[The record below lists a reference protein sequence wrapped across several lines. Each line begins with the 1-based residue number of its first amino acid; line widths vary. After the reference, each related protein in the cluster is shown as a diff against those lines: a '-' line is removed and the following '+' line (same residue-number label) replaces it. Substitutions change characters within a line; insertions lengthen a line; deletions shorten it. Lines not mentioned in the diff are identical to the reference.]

1 MDMRIQIDG
10 KIVCF
15 VLLTACSLLAVS
27 CAEDIQHQT
36 ERRVP
41 LKLAAVNEAAITRAS
56 TEQNVLFD
64 AGELINAYISVTGAS
79 DNTTTLGNPVV
90 LKAATSENGVNP
102 LRPNDE
108 QTLYFP
114 PGDDV
119 NASIYAI
126 YPSTVT
132 SSMTTFEVTP
142 SNYNASDLMFASAN
156 TPKTDQTINLQFSHK
171 MAKLI
176 INASGEEGIKMN
188 KITLKTLYKAIEW
201 IPSTG
206 VLGSLSGSREDI
218 VVAQQDDYAA
228 SLGGMLLFPPQ
239 TKDDTNF
246 MEIECQQSNGT
257 TGTAKFQI
265 ITKDFE
271 EGKVYTIN
279 VKIGPK
285 NLGEDGLVLIS
296 PWPATV
302 GTITVEAVGNLGM
315 AITALSDATNGLSGD
330 GTDSS
335 PYNYT
340 YTGKLYTPTPTVTDG
355 KESNPKTLNAET
367 DYDVAYYNNINAGV
381 ALIVVTGKSGTD
393 YEGMSTF
400 TTFNINKAANTMSY
414 PAATKSV
421 NLSRD
426 AIVPHKLT
434 LPTPTRVDGSNE
446 VYGQMTYKIYTD
458 AAMTTEYNGG
468 DSPIVTIDANG
479 NVYMKKKTTSTLY
492 VYAAMDD
499 SGNFL
504 AGTASYALTITAGDV
519 NQVLSIEW
527 NDGKADGEETWAFTG
542 TALTPGFKVKDNGN
556 SLALDVDYT
565 YAFTDNTNVSNNG
578 AKLTITGK
586 GEYSG
591 TKVFYF
597 SITKATNSWTT
608 LNQPTV
614 PIDCGATGSSP
625 GGSTN
630 LALSLP
636 AGTFAIEGVPKF
648 GTGTNYTGLATNVTY
663 TSGNTSIA
671 TVNTSGVITGVA
683 AGTTTITAKVAGTSN
698 YAELTSIIN
707 VTVEKMS
714 YIYVYNGTTTQNGG
728 TTTYYQQS
736 TTAQEFS
743 KTLTADATVYVA
755 VVGSGGGSDQSGAA
769 RGGQG
774 GLVVASKSFSKD
786 ASLKWYAI
794 CGGGGQSC
802 VGGSTDSTD
811 PKYKGGQP
819 GGGRTGTTG
828 SSGAGGGATAL
839 CTTSST
845 DNWDFTANDSRMLV
859 AGGGGGSSYNT
870 TNGGYA
876 GNSFETDGAGD
887 MYDYDGSTGRKKWE
901 GGHCYVQAEIYADEL
916 NSDGGGGGAGYYGG
930 RGGAEKSS
938 DNANSQGGHGGSN
951 YVKSDWN
958 SIFNGTSG
966 TESGSTYSPR
976 TVTSGTVSFTIQYNG
991 HKRTD
996 GTSDNSAYRMWPGY
1010 IMIKVVYSD

>member
-1 MDMRIQIDG
+1 MDMIIQRDS
-10 KIVCF
+10 KIFNF
-15 VLLTACSLLAVS
+15 VLLTICSLLVLS
-27 CAEDIQHQT
+27 CAEDIQQQVDN
-36 ERRVP
+36 RVP
-41 LKLAAVNEAAITRAS
+41 LNLAAVNEAAITRAT

-90 LKAATSENGVNP
+90 LKAAAANNGVNP
-102 LRPNDE
+102 LSPNDG
-108 QTLYFP
+108 TKLYFP
-114 PGDDV
+114 PGDNV

-132 SSMTTFEVTP
+132 SSITTFEVNP
-142 SNYNASDLMFASAN
+142 GDYNASDLMFASTN
-156 TPKTDQTINLQFSHK
+156 TAKTNQTVNLQFSHK

-176 INASGEEGIKMN
+176 INASGEEGLKMN
-188 KITLKTLYKAIEW
+188 KITLKTLYKAIGW
-201 IPSTG
+201 TPSTG
-206 VLGSLSGSREDI
+206 ELGLPSGTREDI
-218 VVAQQDDYAA
+218 VIAQQDSYAA
-228 SLGGMLLFPPQ
+228 SLSGVLLFPPQ

-246 MEIECQQSNGT
+246 MEVECQQSNGT

-271 EGKVYTIN
+271 EGKIYTIN

-302 GTITVEAVGNLGM
+302 GTVNVEAVGNLGM
-315 AITALSDATNGLSGD
+315 AITALSDATNGISGD
-330 GTDSS
+330 GSDSS
-335 PYNYT
+335 PYSYT
-340 YTGKLYTPTPTVTDG
+340 YSGKLYTPTPTVTDG
-355 KESNPKTLNAET
+355 KESNPKTLTAGT
-367 DYDVAYYNNINAGV
+367 DYEVAYYNNINAGV
-381 ALIVVTGKSGTD
+381 ALIVVTGKSGSD

-400 TTFNINKAANTMSY
+400 TTFNINKATNTMSY
-414 PAATKSV
+414 PSGTVSV

-426 AIVPHKLT
+426 AIVPNTLV
-434 LPTPTRVDGSNE
+434 LPTPTRADGSTE
-446 VYGQMTYKIYTD
+446 VYGQRTYKIYTD
-458 AAMTTEYNGG
+458 AAMTTEYDGG
-468 DSPIVTIDANG
+468 SAPVVTIDANG

-492 VYAAMDD
+492 IKASMDD
-499 SGNFL
+499 TGNFV

-527 NDGKADGEETWAFTG
+527 NDGKADGEETWVFTG
-542 TALTPGFKVKDNGN
+542 TAITPGFKVKDNGN
-556 SLALDVDYT
+556 SLASGVDYT
-565 YAFTDNTNVSNNG
+565 YAFSDNITVSNNG
-578 AKLTITGK
+578 AKLTITGQ

-597 SITKATNSWTT
+597 SITQATNSWTT
-608 LNQPTV
+608 INKPTV

-625 GGSTN
+625 GGGSN
-630 LALSLP
+630 ALALSLP
-636 AGTFAIEGVPKF
+636 AGTFAIAGVPKF
-648 GTGTNYTGLATNVTY
+648 GTGTNYAGQASNVTY
-663 TSGNTSIA
+663 TSGSTSIA
-671 TVNTSGVITGVA
+671 TVDANGKITGVA
-683 AGTTTITAKVAGTSN
+683 AGTTTITATVAGTTN
-698 YAELTSIIN
+698 YTGLTDTIN

-714 YIYVYNGTTTQNGG
+714 YIYVYNGTTTTG
-728 TTTYYQQS
+728 TPYYQQS
-736 TTAQEFS
+736 VTAQEFS
-743 KTLTADATVYVA
+743 KTLSADATVYVA

-774 GLVVASKSFSKD
+774 GLVVASKTYSKST
-786 ASLKWYAI
+786 ALKWYAI

-802 VGGSTDSTD
+802 VGGSTTSTD

-839 CTTSST
+839 CTTNST
-845 DNWDFTANDSRMLV
+845 SNWDFSDNDSRILV

-876 GNSFETDGAGD
+876 GNAKGVDGAGD
-887 MYDYDGSTGRKKWE
+887 MEDYDLTTGRQRWE

-951 YVKSDWN
+951 FVKSGWTT
-958 SIFNGTSG
+958 IYNGTSG
-966 TESGSTYSPR
+966 TESQSTYTAR
-976 TVTSGTVSFTIQYNG
+976 TVTSGDASFTIQYNG

-996 GTSDNSAYRMWPGY
+996 SGDAAYRMWPGY
-1010 IMIKVVYSD
+1010 IMIKIVY